1 MKLFKLRRQ
10 THATHRIGA
19 KTLCRWMELETDDI
33 RIVIDGTKTSHTLRI
48 IVEANGVRYML
59 TDSLLELMLGKV
71 AEEYSNEFLTFNAYQ
86 YGTDQNISG

>member
-10 THATHRIGA
+10 TQATHRIGA
-19 KTLCRWMELETDDI
+19 STLCRWAEITTDDI
-33 RIVIDGTKTSHTLRI
+33 RIVIEGSNQANSLGI

-71 AEEYSNEFLTFNAYQ
+71 AEEFSNDYLNFNVFEQ
-86 YGTDQNISG
+86 